1 MAKARKKPAKRM
13 AAHAKAAAK
22 GKTAKRKAV
31 AAARKPMK
39 AKAGKRA
46 AARRESAELETF
58 ELPVS
63 RQEIR
68 PMGSEAAAVQSRNAK
83 PLDVRSP
90 VSEGKKAKSAGMPHL
105 AESALA
111 AAVIA
116 AVSFFF
122 FFYLMKYEL
131 LYALA
136 VSLPVFVAF
145 TIAVQGML
153 EERGF

>member
-22 GKTAKRKAV
+22 GKSAKRKAV
-31 AAARKPMK
+31 AAARKPLK
-39 AKAGKRA
+39 AVRLKKRQ
-46 AARRESAELETF
+46 AARRESAQLETF

-122 FFYLMKYEL
+122 FFWLN
-131 LYALA
+131 
-136 VSLPVFVAF
+136 V
-145 TIAVQGML
+145 
-153 EERGF
+153 

>member
-1 MAKARKKPAKRM
+1 M
-13 AAHAKAAAK
+13 
-22 GKTAKRKAV
+22 
-31 AAARKPMK
+31 
-39 AKAGKRA
+39 
-46 AARRESAELETF
+46 SN
-58 ELPVS
+58 
-63 RQEIR
+63 
-68 PMGSEAAAVQSRNAK
+68 EAAAAQSQNAK

-90 VSEGKKAKSAGMPHL
+90 VSEGKKPKAAGMPHL

-131 LYALA
+131 LYAIA

-145 TIAVQGML
+145 TIAIQGMM